1 MTFVVQYYN
10 DVGEGIILMVD
21 LGIQITS
28 DSCSFAQQI
37 CVNVQFPDVDLGCLN
52 LVPAWKIWVSS
63 SDGENRIKKVK
74 VVISAL
80 AAFSNG
86 TESSQL
92 ESEKLPLSLMLK

>member
-28 DSCSFAQQI
+28 NSCSFAQKI
-37 CVNVQFPDVDLGCLN
+37 CINVQYRDVDLECLN

-63 SDGENRIKKVK
+63 SDEGNRIRKVK
-74 VVISAL
+74 VGISAL
-80 AAFSNG
+80 AAFSNR

-92 ESEKLPLSLMLK
+92 ESENLPLSVMLK